1 MTTRDRTRGRDA
13 LLRVSFGVATTVSAV
28 AVAAI
33 LAFLLYFSLPLL
45 SPAGLEQILSWHWQ
59 PAQDQ
64 YGILPMVVASISMAV
79 LALCVSFPLAIGI
92 CAFTS
97 GLGPSILARVTLAA
111 VHLMTSIPTIVYAF
125 VSAMVLPALVRRVFQ
140 SGSGFCLL
148 VATAVLAVLIL
159 PTMVL
164 LINSAWRGMH
174 ASTRLTCA
182 ALGLT
187 RVQELFHVLIPLSKP
202 GLLIAL
208 MLGFGRAIG
217 DTMIALLLAG
227 NAPQTPSSLLD
238 SVRSL
243 TAHIACVV
251 ATDSQSTTYLSVF
264 ACGLILLITTG
275 GLSLAVRRLQTVA
288 HFEDHD
294 AAIRR

>member
-1 MTTRDRTRGRDA
+1 MNQRERTHGKERLLSFA
-13 LLRVSFGVATTVSAV
+13 LSAATTVSLV
-28 AVAAI
+28 AVVAI

-45 SPAGLEQILSWHWQ
+45 NPAGLQHILSWQWQ
-59 PAQDQ
+59 PASAQ
-64 YGILPMVVASISMAV
+64 YGILPMAVASLSMAG
-79 LALCVSFPLAIGI
+79 LALCISFPAAVGI

-97 GLGPSILARVTLAA
+97 GLGPRILARTVLAA
-111 VHLMTSIPTIVYAF
+111 LHLMTSIPTIVYAF
-125 VSAMVLPALVRRVFQ
+125 VSAMVLPPLIRKTFAT
-140 SGSGFCLL
+140 GSGFCLL
-148 VATAVLAVLIL
+148 SATVVLAVLVL

-164 LINSAWRGMH
+164 LINAAWRGMR
-174 ASTRLTCA
+174 ADTRLTCA

-187 RVQELFHVLIPLSKP
+187 RVQEFFHVLIPLSKR
-202 GLLIAL
+202 GLLLAL

-227 NAPQTPSSLLD
+227 NATQTPTSLLD

-264 ACGLILLITTG
+264 ACGLILLLTTG
-275 GLSLAVRRLQTVA
+275 MLSLVARRLHTRLRI
-288 HFEDHD
+288 EDHD
-294 AAIRR
+294 AALRR